1 MIRNEQD
8 TLNHIFHA
16 KDKYKSEIID
26 DEGKG
31 VTYGVYNQWGL
42 NSHCESWAEL
52 YMKDD
57 EVYIDHPLTKAPL
70 RTSILHA
77 AGVGTMETIKEY
89 GDQYQWLYGIID
101 EEVAEHIRSIV
112 GD

>member
-8 TLNHIFHA
+8 TLNHIFHVP
-16 KDKYKSEIID
+16 KTSISQEIID

-52 YMKDD
+52 YMKED
-57 EVYIDHPLTKAPL
+57 EVYINHPLTKAPL
-70 RTSILHA
+70 RTKRTPCCWR
-77 AGVGTMETIKEY
+77 GTMETIKEY

-101 EEVAEHIRSIV
+101 EEVAEDTFVQS
-112 GD
+112 